1 MRLNAVGLNARP
13 KQKVV
18 TVLRPLFEL
27 YKKHRTLPI
36 TLGIISTLLLIP
48 FWFRFPNMKAL
59 GMGDFTVF
67 YSAGFIVFWPI
78 LWTVIWWV
86 LSGFI
91 GFKSAWDNRFQRI
104 WIILLLIFAGW
115 ILLSWTWSFKRNS
128 YPSVAIGAAV
138 PFILVILF
146 GICVSCTLISTRII
160 TRTLVFGLVWN
171 SVLAALQVAQQGS
184 IGLQFIGEFPIDPA
198 ASGTAIVQA
207 DAVRWL
213 RPYGLLPHPNMLGGF
228 LVIGLLATLIWIMN
242 TQHKGW
248 IIGVVV
254 FTFGFWC
261 LLLTFSRSAWL
272 GLAAGMFILG
282 ILTIKIWWGDR
293 QRLLRV
299 LLIAGIFFI
308 AAGLFYLTYQS
319 FLAAR
324 TGVTT
329 ESIELR
335 SASDRAVYNQI
346 AVDAIKQSP
355 ILGTGIGNFPWYA
368 SEYLAR
374 TTFDLRG
381 QPVHNIFL
389 SAWSELG
396 IIGLGLF
403 VTILGLTLGV
413 SILHIRRAGSDA
425 KTVVFVYGAAI
436 GGIIAFLIVGLFDH
450 YPWTL
455 IQFQALL
462 WMLMAIVIRS
472 PSTFA
477 SSF

>member
-1 MRLNAVGLNARP
+1 MLHS
-13 KQKVV
+13 
-18 TVLRPLFEL
+18 LFEQ
-27 YKKHRTLPI
+27 YKKYRTVPI
-36 TLGIISTLLLIP
+36 TLGIIATLVLIP
-48 FWFRFPNMKAL
+48 FWLRFPNTKAL

-67 YSAGFIVFWPI
+67 YSTGFVVFWPI
-78 LWTVIWWV
+78 LWTVIWWTF
-86 LSGFI
+86 SGFE
-91 GFKSAWDNRFQRI
+91 GFKSAWSNRFQRT
-104 WIILLLIFAGW
+104 WIILLIIFAGW
-115 ILLSWTWSFKRNS
+115 ILLSWAWSYKRNS

-146 GICVSCTLISTRII
+146 AICVSCTLISTKFII
-160 TRTLVFGLVWN
+160 RALVFGLVWN
-171 SVLAALQVAQQGS
+171 SVIAALQVARQGS
-184 IGLQFIGEFPIDPA
+184 IGLQFIGEFQVDPA

-242 TQHKGW
+242 TQHKRW

-272 GLAAGMFILG
+272 GLAAGMLILG
-282 ILTIKIWWGDR
+282 ILSIKIWWNDR

-299 LLIAGIFFI
+299 LLIAGIFLI
-308 AAGLFYLTYQS
+308 AAGLFYWRYQP

-346 AVDAIKQSP
+346 AIDAIKQSP

-368 SEYLAR
+368 SEYLAK

-403 VTILGLTLGV
+403 LAILSLALGAG
-413 SILHIRRAGSDA
+413 IIYIRRASDSQ
-425 KTVVFVYGAAI
+425 KEIIFVYGATI
-436 GGIIAFLIVGLFDH
+436 GGIVAFLVIGLFDH

-455 IQFQALL
+455 IQFQSLL
-462 WMLMAIVIRS
+462 WMLMAIIIRP
-472 PSTFA
+472 PST
-477 SSF
+477 SSPLL